1 MKTQSQHNTDYAH
14 APGPWSIET
23 KGSRHFIDGEEG
35 LTVCYLDRRG
45 VREPSEVE
53 ANARLIA
60 AAPELLDALKA
71 LMSRDLDHRLHG
83 FPELEKA
90 RAAIVKAEGAQ

>member
-1 MKTQSQHNTDYAH
+1 MKAQHT
-14 APGPWSIET
+14 PGPWQQSARQPYSVIGT
-23 KGSRHFIDGEEG
+23 CARDICMILDSGSDIQK
-35 LTVCYLDRRG
+35 
-45 VREPSEVE
+45 